1 MTLSVPVTE
10 DVHWVGVNDYETH
23 LFEAVWPLP
32 RGVSY
37 NSYLIDDEKVALSDG
52 VKDAF
57 AAEQLDRIRGIIGD
71 RPIDYLI
78 VNHMEPDH
86 SGTVRM
92 LREVYPDIQIVGND
106 KTAGF
111 LEQFYGITDGVKTI
125 ADGDELDLGKH
136 KLQFF
141 LTPMVHWPE
150 TMVTFDKTDGI
161 LFSADAFGGFAALDD
176 GIFDDEVDL
185 AYYEDEILRYFSNI
199 VGKYAKP
206 VIKAIDKLQS
216 LDIRVVAPTHGPV
229 WRSNPG
235 DIIEKYACWSRQ
247 ETEPGVVLAFGSM
260 YGSTGKMAEAVG
272 RALADAGVRAVRVHN
287 VSRTHP
293 SYIIRDAWRYSGL
306 IIGAPTYN
314 TGLFPPMDSLLRD
327 LEILKMSGRHIGIF
341 GSYGWS
347 GGGVKQMRQFAEEGG
362 QWNLIEPVV
371 EANCAPN
378 EDDLARCAELGKKM
392 AEAVGS

>member
-1 MTLSVPVTE
+1 MTLSVPVT
-10 DVHWVGVNDYETH
+10 DDIHWVGVNDYETH

-57 AAEQLDRIRGIIGD
+57 AAEQLERIRGIIGD

-92 LREVYPDIQIVGND
+92 LREVYPDIQIVGNQ

-150 TMVTFDKTDGI
+150 TMVTFDKTDGV

-235 DIIEKYACWSRQ
+235 EIVKKYAYWSRQ

-272 RALADAGVRAVRVHN
+272 RALADAGVGNVRVHN

-293 SYIIRDAWRYSGL
+293 SYIIRDTWRYSGL

-327 LEILKMSGRHIGIF
+327 LEILKMSGRHIGVF

-362 QWNLIEPVV
+362 QWDLIEPVV
-371 EANCAPN
+371 EANCTPN
-378 EDDLARCAELGKKM
+378 EDDLARCGELGRKM
-392 AEAVGS
+392 AEAVKS